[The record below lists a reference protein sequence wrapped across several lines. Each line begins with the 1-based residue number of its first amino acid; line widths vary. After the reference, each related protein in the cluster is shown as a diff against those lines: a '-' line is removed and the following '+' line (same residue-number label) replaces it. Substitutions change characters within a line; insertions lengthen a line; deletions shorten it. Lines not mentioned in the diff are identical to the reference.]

1 MNKKLFDFF
10 GALVLLAFAAPLFP
24 LIALWV
30 KATSPGPVIFRQIR
44 LGHRGV
50 PFTLFKFRTLI
61 DGSGQS
67 LDTVLPGDLRVTAA
81 GRFLRKTHMD
91 ELPQLI
97 NVLLGQMSLI
107 GPRPLP
113 IKQAETHIRE
123 IPSFARRLD
132 VLPGLT
138 GLSQIRGRKWLLKR
152 GLRCMSRLDLFYVDH
167 EQCMALNLR
176 ILFKT
181 VETVLRGKGV

>member
-1 MNKKLFDFF
+1 MSKKIFDFF
-10 GALVLLAFAAPLFP
+10 GALVLLVLTAPLFP
-24 LIALWV
+24 LIALWI
-30 KATSPGPVIFRQIR
+30 KATSPGPVMFRQIR
-44 LGHRGV
+44 PGHRGV

-61 DGSGQS
+61 DGTGRP
-67 LDTVLPGDLRVTAA
+67 LDTVLPGDQRVTAP

-107 GPRPLP
+107 GPRPFS
-113 IKQAETHIRE
+113 IKQTEARVRE

-132 VLPGLT
+132 ILPGIT
-138 GLSQIRGRKWLLKR
+138 GLAQIRGRKWLLKR

-167 EQCMALNLR
+167 ERCLGLNLY

-181 VETVLRGKGV
+181 VEIVLRGKGV